1 MTQDQNNFNPAAQS
15 LVKAEAMY
23 KNARVSLLMVA
34 AFSFI
39 NIITICFADSY
50 FLFSSYV
57 TQMLS
62 YFGAYFYVETGEI
75 LFYIVFAVL
84 ALVSVI
90 PYLVCWIFS
99 KKYHAPMIIAL
110 VLFSLDTAFMLFN
123 IIGYFDFSMILDVVF
138 HAYVIYSLAT
148 GVKFGKQRKALAEE
162 VAAMNAAQAQ
172 ADAEAASGDVVLEDS
187 PEAQETRV
195 LSFTRNK
202 SFYGSAVAF
211 SIYVDN
217 QVVATIRNGE
227 TVSVTVNG
235 LAHQLAV
242 NTSGGAFSNVLELP
256 AGSEGKSYL
265 ISGKLMAKE
274 QNLKL
279 EEIVA
284 EQSF

>member
-1 MTQDQNNFNPAAQS
+1 MTQNNFNPAAQS

-57 TQMLS
+57 TQLLS

-99 KKYHAPMIIAL
+99 KKHQAPMIIAL
-110 VLFSLDTAFMLFN
+110 VLFSLDTAFMVFD

-202 SFYGSAVAF
+202 SFYGCAVAF

>member
-1 MTQDQNNFNPAAQS
+1 MTQNNFNPAAQS

-57 TQMLS
+57 TQLLS

-84 ALVSVI
+84 ALVSVL

-123 IIGYFDFSMILDVVF
+123 TIGYFDASMILDVVL
-138 HAYVIYSLAT
+138 HVYVIYSLAT

-195 LSFTRNK
+195 LNFTRNK

>member
-1 MTQDQNNFNPAAQS
+1 MTQNNFNPAAQS
-15 LVKAEAMY
+15 LAKAEAMH
-23 KNARVSLLMVA
+23 KNARISLLTVVIC
-34 AFSFI
+34 SLI
-39 NIITICFADSY
+39 NVIFICFFDRY
-50 FLFSSYV
+50 FLFSSY
-57 TQMLS
+57 LS
-62 YFGAYFYVETGEI
+62 QILSVIGTSLYVETEMI
-75 LFYIVFAVL
+75 VYYIVFAVMAVIS
-84 ALVSVI
+84 AL

-99 KKYHAPMIIAL
+99 KKYHAPMVIAL
-110 VLFSLDTAFMLFN
+110 VLFSLDTLLMLVDVILFL
-123 IIGYFDFSMILDVVF
+123 DLSMIIDIVF
-138 HAYVIYSLAT
+138 HGWVIYSLAT

-202 SFYGSAVAF
+202 GFYGSAVAF

-227 TVSVTVNG
+227 TVNVTVNG

-242 NTSGGAFSNVLELP
+242 NTPAGAFSNVIELP

-265 ISGKLMAKE
+265 ISGKLMSME

-284 EQSF
+284 EQPF

>member
-1 MTQDQNNFNPAAQS
+1 MTQNEFNPAAQS
-15 LVKAEAMY
+15 LAKAEGMY

-57 TQMLS
+57 TQLLS

-99 KKYHAPMIIAL
+99 KKHQAPMIIAL
-110 VLFSLDTAFMLFN
+110 VLFSLDTAFMVFD